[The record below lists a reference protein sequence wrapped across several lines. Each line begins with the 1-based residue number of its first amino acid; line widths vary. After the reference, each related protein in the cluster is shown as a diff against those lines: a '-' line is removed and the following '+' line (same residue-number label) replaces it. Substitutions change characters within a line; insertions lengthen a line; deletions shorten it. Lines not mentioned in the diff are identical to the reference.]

1 MKVAIYF
8 HPKTSNLEL
17 LFSLG
22 WLTKPAN
29 TWVIPAAVSETGSHG
44 APQPAGPSVRAG
56 CACGEL
62 VSWSGWKASRGLETF
77 VSAELKESPL
87 RSLLHSH
94 SLIPACLGSSLTCYN
109 GLPVPL
115 PVGSDPD
122 KFLPQERCD
131 ICVAVHKNSDGIFQ
145 GNGCQIFHLHKQVIK
160 KKVHMISGK
169 RPDKLPFNFL
179 PQYVS
184 QQLVLPLQSLWQR
197 KALSD
202 GGGNTTW

>member
-1 MKVAIYF
+1 MNVAICF

-22 WLTKPAN
+22 LLTKPAN
-29 TWVIPAAVSETGSHG
+29 TWVIPAAVSVRGSHE
-44 APQPAGPSVRAG
+44 APQPAGPSVPAG

-62 VSWSGWKASRGLETF
+62 ASWSGWKASHDLGRF

-109 GLPVPL
+109 GLPVPF

-122 KFLPQERCD
+122 KFLPQERCN
-131 ICVAVHKNSDGIFQ
+131 ICVAVHENSDGIFQ
-145 GNGCQIFHLHKQVIK
+145 GNGSQIFHLQKQVK
-160 KKVHMISGK
+160 KK
-169 RPDKLPFNFL
+169 RPRDF
-179 PQYVS
+179 
-184 QQLVLPLQSLWQR
+184 W
-197 KALSD
+197 
-202 GGGNTTW
+202 